1 MKKTKEKEEFQ
12 KKEAPKTIGNSFGLS
27 TSSLH
32 FQSCYKKNF
41 NLLIRHYTRK
51 SEKSSQLGL

>member
-1 MKKTKEKEEFQ
+1 MKTIKEKEEFQ
-12 KKEAPKTIGNSFGLS
+12 KKENPKAPENGLGYS
-27 TSSLH
+27 ASSKH

-51 SEKSSQLGL
+51 KEKSSQLGL